1 MRARFLRREERS
13 YAQSVFGKSIPLDD
27 ILITDA
33 IGSSISPVEPFE
45 TPTGRSKY
53 CLSMGKDGF
62 VSCLTVSMKPVFV
75 HCLTHVWQRR
85 FTPSKYRPSCGGQG
99 RQDAE
104 YKVGQA
110 WHEYTPEQQAQMV
123 SDWATDGMLT
133 SDPRAPYISN
143 HIRIGAA

>member
-13 YAQSVFGKSIPLDD
+13 YVQSIFGKSIPLDD
-27 ILITDA
+27 ILVTDA
-33 IGSSISPVEPFE
+33 MGSSISPVEPFE

-62 VSCLTVSMKPVFV
+62 ASCLTVTMKPLFV
-75 HCLTHVWQRR
+75 QCLTYVWQRR
-85 FTPSKYRPSCGGQG
+85 FTPSKYHPSCGQRGQRVG
-99 RQDAE
+99 
-104 YKVGQA
+104 YKVGQS

-123 SDWATDGMLT
+123 SDWAAEGMLAN
-133 SDPRAPYISN
+133 DPRAPYIAN